1 MKKKY
6 FTPYGIDE
14 IYELE
19 TYRHVGR
26 DYGNRGNANLGW
38 ILNFMRYRRKRKNR
52 NQDQYAV
59 CYTYTQWENHVK
71 TVINRNIINTN
82 DLIHWLYQ
90 KRDWAI
96 RSLEVEKLIL
106 VPLYIAFLS
115 LIIVESGELSFA
127 AMLMIFLFLA
137 GIIIWV
143 SIDCLF
149 KTSVEVSFYNDF
161 TKLVEKELVNQKNQI
176 VET

>member
-14 IYELE
+14 TYELE

-26 DYGNRGNANLGW
+26 DYGNKKNANLGW
-38 ILNFMRYRRKRKNR
+38 TLNFKRYRRKWKNR
-52 NQDQYAV
+52 NQKQYAV
-59 CYTYTQWENHVK
+59 CHTYTEWENHVK
-71 TVINRNIINTN
+71 TVINHDIINSN

-106 VPLYIAFLS
+106 VPIYVALLS
-115 LIIVESGELSFA
+115 LIIVESGELSIVA
-127 AMLMIFLFLA
+127 RLMLFLFLA
-137 GIIIWV
+137 GVIIWISV
-143 SIDCLF
+143 DCFF
-149 KTSVEVSFYNDF
+149 KAFVEVSFYKDF
-161 TKLVEKELVNQKNQI
+161 IKIAENELIDIEKEI
-176 VET
+176 